1 MILLAAAIVFSAVSA
16 GPVRQ
21 TTAIDRP
28 HLTALFPKLEIR
40 ETVDKQGDA
49 EWDTLSVFRGK
60 EELLQISPCDAGPV
74 GKVCI
79 VYSRAKSARTAD
91 GVRIGD
97 SYEKAKN
104 LVQSCGAGFNQDN
117 KRVLCQA
124 KSAKNVTVVFGKKG
138 AGEGMPKPAEL
149 SRYRVEELR
158 WVP

>member
-1 MILLAAAIVFSAVSA
+1 MILAAAIVFSAMSA

-21 TTAIDRP
+21 TTVIDRP
-28 HLTALFPKLEIR
+28 HLQAIFPRLAIR
-40 ETVDKQGDA
+40 DSVDKQGDA

-91 GVRIGD
+91 GVHIGD
-97 SYEKAKN
+97 TYKKAKSK
-104 LVQSCGAGFNQDN
+104 VQSCGAGFNQDSD
-117 KRVLCQA
+117 KVLCQA
-124 KSAKNVTVVFGKKG
+124 ESAKNVTIVFGKKG
-138 AGEGMPKPAEL
+138 APEGMPKPDAL
-149 SRYRVEELR
+149 ASYRVEELR